1 MDDSHFDGLSS
12 LVRLS
17 GSNVP
22 ARARFIGEAILS
34 STMTGLTLGLVFGR
48 VGGLTVAGPLVPFL
62 VGTWTGYTFGLV
74 GHWRNCKR
82 LAITYAQRYPTLLA
96 HALLVEHGIVVP
108 PAVLQAGATS
118 KEESATTASYSF
130 TDTMDVWI
138 RKGGLVLMS
147 WSVLA
152 AQACRHDV
160 EEVERQERQ
169 RLKEECQEKLHG

>member
-82 LAITYAQRYPTLLA
+82 LAITVENPILEKFDLEVADRRSRYQPRKKCPNRWRSHLL
-96 HALLVEHGIVVP
+96 
-108 PAVLQAGATS
+108 
-118 KEESATTASYSF
+118 
-130 TDTMDVWI
+130 
-138 RKGGLVLMS
+138 
-147 WSVLA
+147 
-152 AQACRHDV
+152 
-160 EEVERQERQ
+160 
-169 RLKEECQEKLHG
+169 